1 MYDQEKVIYIINSKL
16 TDLKRKKEFKLW
28 EKELKKKQY
37 NFVNL
42 TTLSKF
48 ISYRDYLKKVYF
60 NAFRMRFFFLK
71 NFKIMQILNINTV
84 NILDQYINWM
94 IFLNYFN

>member
-48 ISYRDYLKKVYF
+48 ISYRDYLKKF
-60 NAFRMRFFFLK
+60 
-71 NFKIMQILNINTV
+71 ILTR
-84 NILDQYINWM
+84 LE
-94 IFLNYFN
+94 